1 MPGHTFLNSYAYD
14 AASNRTG
21 FTAPDGSTESY
32 VYETLNRLS
41 TLTDSQ

>member
-21 FTAPDGSTESY
+21 FTAPNGSTESY